1 MGFTLTADSTCQAA
15 RWFSS
20 ELRNLS
26 DIRFLLSVHK
36 NNLQICCT
44 YHRQEL
50 LNIHKALIYLVG
62 IFTGLI
68 QNQKGNVVA
77 AGVFSP
83 VILRALSQKHIMFFL
98 E

>member
-1 MGFTLTADSTCQAA
+1 MGFTLTAESTCQAA

-62 IFTGLI
+62 IFTGLL
-68 QNQKGNVVA
+68 QNQKGKVVA